1 MRKIKWTDKTWNVI
15 TGCKPISPECVNC
28 YAKAAT
34 KRLQSMARKEFEKLY
49 PKDSVL
55 QFSDNG
61 SIIGL
66 RFKGENRALKPQ
78 AKQKLKYIQG
88 WEKVAFHKES
98 LQDILDRKKYPSGSK
113 VLVNSMSDTFQEGI
127 SGEDLVELFDFMSKR
142 QDLIFKFI
150 TKNTARLLLFLGW
163 LFFNSKSG
171 YLYEKIHKH
180 IWFGVIVD
188 NQKQADIRIN
198 ELLEI
203 KEYIN
208 KEIKC
213 FALIELMPSEIDL
226 TPFTDISNGLDFAI
240 YTKCKDIKSE
250 Y

>member
-1 MRKIKWTDKTWNVI
+1 MRKIKWTGKTWNVI

-28 YAKAAT
+28 YAKATT

-55 QFSDNG
+55 QFSGNG
-61 SIIGL
+61 AIIGL
-66 RFKGENRALKPQ
+66 EFNGENRALYPQ

-142 QDLIFKFI
+142 QDLIFQII
-150 TKNTARLLLFLGW
+150 TKNPTRLFHFLSCV
-163 LFFNSKSG
+163 FPNSKSG
-171 YLYEKIHKH
+171 YLQGKIHKY
-180 IWFGVIVD
+180 IWFGVIVE
-188 NQKQADIRIN
+188 NQRQADIRIN

>member
-1 MRKIKWTDKTWNVI
+1 MHKTKWTGKTWNVI

-66 RFKGENRALKPQ
+66 RFNGENRALKPQ

-98 LQDILDRKKYPSGSK
+98 LQDILDRKKYPSGSE

-142 QDLIFKFI
+142 QDLIFQII
-150 TKNTARLLLFLGW
+150 TKNTARLFHFLGW
-163 LFFNSKSG
+163 VFSSSKSG
-171 YLYEKIHKH
+171 YLHKKMHKH
-180 IWFGVIVD
+180 IWFGVIVE
-188 NQKQADIRIN
+188 NQRQADIRVN
-198 ELLEI
+198 ELLKI
-203 KEYIN
+203 KDCIN

-226 TPFTDISNGLDFAI
+226 TPFMDISNGLDFAI